1 MPVIPLYKP
10 LGWTPLQMLDLL
22 RDRRPDLR
30 DQPMTYAGRLDPM
43 AEGLLLV
50 LVGEDRFQKP
60 DFIKLDKT
68 YVAEFLFGIETDS
81 YDSLGLIQSLNI
93 TSELDPEKAERE
105 IIKFEG
111 IQKLSFPPFS
121 AYKVNGAPLHYW
133 ARMGKIHEVEIPK
146 KNMVIR
152 SVEILDAY
160 KKEAGSIRREA
171 KERILQAQ
179 GAFRQDETVQNW
191 REKFE
196 KIEGEFLVVKARLN
210 VGSGTYIRALAHEV
224 GKRLGVGACLF
235 SLKRES
241 VGDWLIEDSLKLN

>member
-68 YVAEFLFGIETDS
+68 YVAEFLFGVETDS
-81 YDSLGLIQSLNI
+81 YDVLGLIQSLS
-93 TSELDPEKAERE
+93 TTGELDPEKAKQE
-105 IIKFEG
+105 ILKFEG

-121 AYKVNGAPLHYW
+121 AYKVQGAPLHYW
-133 ARMGKIHEVEIPK
+133 ARMGKIHEVEVPK
-146 KNMVIR
+146 KNMIIR
-152 SVEILDAY
+152 SVEILESY
-160 KKEAGSIRREA
+160 KKEASCLRREV
-171 KERILQAQ
+171 KEKVLLAQ
-179 GAFRQDETVQNW
+179 GAFRQDETVEDW
-191 REKFE
+191 MTKFE
-196 KIEGEFLVVKARLN
+196 KVEGEFLVIKTRLH
-210 VGSGTYIRALAHEV
+210 VGSGTYIRALAHEA
-224 GKRLGVGACLF
+224 GKSLGTGACLF

-241 VGDWLIEDSLKLN
+241 VGDWLVEDSLKIY